1 MSMSEVM
8 SMSDLSLWPQL
19 AMVLFAGVF
28 LLVMRRL
35 WATPKTEI
43 GHAASLPLE
52 DATTTARGGNL
63 S

>member
-19 AMVLFAGVF
+19 AMVLFLGVF
-28 LLVMRRL
+28 ILVMRRL
-35 WATPKTEI
+35 WCTPENQITH
-43 GHAASLPLE
+43 GAALPLDDSQTTSLPGE
-52 DATTTARGGNL
+52 Q